1 MRLFSSKPLL
11 AKELSTELQRRR
23 PAAGRVMAV
32 GHGPG
37 VTLVATTEC
46 LVIHRPAPEVGEQEW
61 QFVGWHL
68 ISRGGW
74 NQKAHKLRWTLA
86 DDTTTFVSL
95 SEPGSIPDVFR
106 DRVRASIV
114 VEQSFPAPG
123 GGHVVV
129 AGRRQLGGEGA
140 IVWQVTTLGAA
151 KLSNP
156 EVASFAQQKAAE
168 IRYDFEV

>member
-1 MRLFSSKPLL
+1 MRLFTSTPLL
-11 AKELSTELQRRR
+11 AKDLSAELKRRR
-23 PAAGRVMAV
+23 PESGAVMAV
-32 GHGPG
+32 AHGEG
-37 VTLVATTEC
+37 LTLVATTEC
-46 LVIHRPAPEVGEQEW
+46 LAVHRPAPAEGEQDW
-61 QFVGWHL
+61 QFIGWHL

-74 NQKAHKLRWTLA
+74 NQKARKLRWTLV
-86 DDTTTFVSL
+86 DDTTTFVEL
-95 SEPGSIPDVFR
+95 TEPGSVPDVFR

-156 EVASFAQQKAAE
+156 EVANFATQKAAE
-168 IRYDFEV
+168 IRYDYEV